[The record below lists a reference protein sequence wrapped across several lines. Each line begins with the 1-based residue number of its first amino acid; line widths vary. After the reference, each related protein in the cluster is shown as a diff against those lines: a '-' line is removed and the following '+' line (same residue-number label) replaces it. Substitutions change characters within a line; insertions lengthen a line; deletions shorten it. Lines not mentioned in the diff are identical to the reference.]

1 MKQFNFRIAF
11 LLLATLMAGGYFA
24 YPKFVTSN
32 AYAQATQ
39 ESDIAIEQLRTA
51 NDLSQAFKHVA
62 KALKPSVVSI
72 STESKPRNVSV
83 RGFRVPS
90 KPSMPFDLSPFF
102 GNDIFQQFQSFEVP
116 RTIPG
121 KQGLG
126 SGIVVRDDGHILTN
140 HHVIKG
146 AETIKVSLS
155 DDRTY
160 DATVIGS
167 DPETDLAVLKIEAT
181 GLQPVQWANSDAA
194 EVGEWVMAVGS
205 PFGLNQ
211 TVTSGIISALGRDD
225 MGITN
230 YENFIQTDAAINPGN
245 SGGPLVNLKGELL
258 GINTAIASRS
268 GSYNGIGFAIPAS
281 MANRVMTSILDDG
294 KVSRGYLGVMIQDLD
309 EDLAA
314 SFNFE
319 GDGVLV
325 GDVVPDGPG
334 ANGGLQAGDIV
345 TTLNGQAMANANQL
359 RNSVADLDPDSNVN
373 LEVVRNGS
381 VVNLAVQL
389 GTRDMTQLASF
400 QHGSDSSTSA
410 KSKLGLSVEA
420 PNADLRNSLN
430 ISIDGG
436 VVVNEVDST
445 SMAAQVG
452 VQRGDLIVSINGTEV
467 NSLSDYDEAMAT
479 ANLASGVRMRVY
491 RDGGTRFVFMKS
503 SS

>member
-1 MKQFNFRIAF
+1 
-11 LLLATLMAGGYFA
+11 
-24 YPKFVTSN
+24 
-32 AYAQATQ
+32 
-39 ESDIAIEQLRTA
+39 
-51 NDLSQAFKHVA
+51 
-62 KALKPSVVSI
+62 
-72 STESKPRNVSV
+72 
-83 RGFRVPS
+83 
-90 KPSMPFDLSPFF
+90 MPFDLSPFF
-102 GNDIFQQFQSFEVP
+102 GGDVFQQFQSFEVP

-126 SGIVVRDDGHILTN
+126 SGIIVRDDGHILTN

-155 DDRTY
+155 DDRTF

-167 DPETDLAVLKIEAT
+167 DPETDLAVLKIEAA
-181 GLQPVQWANSDAA
+181 GLQAVRWADSDSA

-281 MANRVMTSILDDG
+281 MANRVMTSIMDNG
-294 KVSRGYLGVMIQDLD
+294 KVSRGYLGVMIQDLND
-309 EDLAA
+309 DLAS

-325 GDVVPDGPG
+325 GDVVPGGPG

-345 TTLNGQAMANANQL
+345 TTLNGQTMSNSNQL
-359 RNSVADLDPDSNVN
+359 RNSVADLDPDSRVS
-373 LEVVRNGS
+373 LGIVRNGS
-381 VVNLAVQL
+381 PLELSVQL
-389 GTRDMTQLASF
+389 GTRDMTQMASF
-400 QHGSDSSTSA
+400 QSGSDSSSSIR
-410 KSKLGLSVEA
+410 SKLGISVKA
-420 PNADLRNSLN
+420 PSADPRNNLD

-436 VVVNEVDST
+436 VVVDEVDST

-452 VQRGDLIVSINGTEV
+452 VRRGDVIVSVNGTEID
-467 NSLSDYDEAMAT
+467 SLSDYEEEMTT
-479 ANLASGVRMRVY
+479 ADLASGVRMRVY

-503 SS
+503 SG

>member
-11 LLLATLMAGGYFA
+11 LLLATLMAGGYLT
-24 YPKFVTSN
+24 YPKMVVSN
-32 AYAQATQ
+32 AYAQATH
-39 ESDIAIEQLRTA
+39 ESDVAIEHLRTA
-51 NDLSQAFKHVA
+51 TDLSHAFKHVA

-90 KPSMPFDLSPFF
+90 NPSMPFDLSPFF
-102 GNDIFQQFQSFEVP
+102 GNDIFQRFQSFEVP

-126 SGIVVRDDGHILTN
+126 SGIIVRDDGHVLTN

-167 DPETDLAVLKIEAT
+167 DPETDLAVLKIEAS
-181 GLQPVQWANSDAA
+181 GLQAVRWADSDAA

-225 MGITN
+225 VGITN

-268 GSYNGIGFAIPAS
+268 GSYNGIGFAIPSS
-281 MANRVMTSILDDG
+281 MANRVMTSIMDDG

-319 GDGVLV
+319 GEGVLV
-325 GDVVPDGPG
+325 GDVVPNGPG
-334 ANGGLQAGDIV
+334 ASGGLQAGDIV
-345 TTLNGQAMANANQL
+345 TQLNGQAMANASQL
-359 RNSVADLDPDSNVN
+359 RNSVADLDPDSNVD
-373 LEVVRNGS
+373 LVVVRNGS

-389 GTRDMTQLASF
+389 GARDMTQLANF
-400 QHGSDSSTSA
+400 QRSTGSSTSA
-410 KSKLGLSVEA
+410 SSQLGLSVET
-420 PNADLRNSLN
+420 PNADLRRSLN
-430 ISIDGG
+430 ISIEGG
-436 VVVNEVDST
+436 VIVNNVDSN
-445 SMAAQVG
+445 SMAAEVG
-452 VQRGDLIVSINGTEV
+452 VRRGDLIVSINGTEV
-467 NSLSDYDEAMAT
+467 QTMSDYEKAMMT
-479 ANLASGVRMRVY
+479 ADLASGVRMRIY
-491 RDGGTRFVFMKS
+491 RDGGTRFVFVKS

>member
-11 LLLATLMAGGYFA
+11 LLLATLMAGGYLT
-24 YPKFVTSN
+24 YPKFFTTD

-51 NDLSQAFKHVA
+51 NDLSHAFKHVA

-102 GNDIFQQFQSFEVP
+102 GNDIFQHFQSFEIP
-116 RTIPG
+116 HKIPG

-126 SGIVVRDDGHILTN
+126 SGVVVRDDGHILTN

-167 DPETDLAVLKIEAT
+167 DPETDLAVLKIEAA

-281 MANRVMTSILDDG
+281 MANRVMTSIMDDG
-294 KVSRGYLGVMIQDLD
+294 KVSRGYLGVMIQDLNK
-309 EDLAA
+309 DLAS
-314 SFNFE
+314 SFNYE

-325 GDVVPDGPG
+325 GDIVVGGPG
-334 ANGGLQAGDIV
+334 DQGGLQAGDIV
-345 TTLNGQAMANANQL
+345 TQLNGQAMLDANQL
-359 RNSVADLDPDSNVN
+359 RNSVADLDPESNVS

-381 VVNLAVQL
+381 ILNLNVQL
-389 GTRDMTQLASF
+389 GTRDAPQL
-400 QHGSDSSTSA
+400 STLFGHSEFC
-410 KSKLGLSVEA
+410 SVE
-420 PNADLRNSLN
+420 
-430 ISIDGG
+430 
-436 VVVNEVDST
+436 
-445 SMAAQVG
+445 VG
-452 VQRGDLIVSINGTEV
+452 NFGRSSEFR
-467 NSLSDYDEAMAT
+467 
-479 ANLASGVRMRVY
+479 ASQ
-491 RDGGTRFVFMKS
+491 
-503 SS
+503 